1 MVHLLFSTYLKTGKL
16 LTGTSKEKGT
26 GWSDKDYR
34 TSLKHS

>member
-26 GWSDKDYR
+26 GWSQ
-34 TSLKHS
+34 TMTIVPV